1 MSQFI
6 AVSKE
11 PRWMKPLGAIMVLP
25 GFVALIPFKAD
36 YLQMWDIPLYVIAG
50 LGVLLLLRAA
60 QKIGWRLNLEDN
72 VLYYGKFNLYGSW
85 KKRRSQEFALSSEK
99 MTKVEFEGSDFV
111 ITYHPSKKLTFSTKG
126 LSSIAHTRL
135 ERLKSVLE
143 AQIKTQ
149 DRA

>member
-1 MSQFI
+1 
-6 AVSKE
+6 
-11 PRWMKPLGAIMVLP
+11 MKPLGAIMVLP
-25 GFVALIPFKAD
+25 GFVALIPFKAN
-36 YLQMWDIPLYVIAG
+36 YLQLWDIPLYVIAG

-135 ERLKSVLE
+135 ERMKSVLE

>member
-1 MSQFI
+1 
-6 AVSKE
+6 
-11 PRWMKPLGAIMVLP
+11 MKPLGAIMVLP

-135 ERLKSVLE
+135 ERLKSVLD

>member
-25 GFVALIPFKAD
+25 GFIAIIPFKAD

-50 LGVLLLLRAA
+50 LGDLLLLRAA

-126 LSSIAHTRL
+126 LSSIAQTRL

>member
-1 MSQFI
+1 
-6 AVSKE
+6 
-11 PRWMKPLGAIMVLP
+11 MKPLGAIMVFP
-25 GFVALIPFKAD
+25 GFIALIPFKAD

-135 ERLKSVLE
+135 ERMKSVLE
-143 AQIKTQ
+143 VQIKTQ

>member
-1 MSQFI
+1 
-6 AVSKE
+6 
-11 PRWMKPLGAIMVLP
+11 MKPLGAIMVLP
-25 GFVALIPFKAD
+25 GFVALIPFKAN

-72 VLYYGKFNLYGSW
+72 VLYYGKFNLYGNW

-135 ERLKSVLE
+135 ERMKSVLE
-143 AQIKTQ
+143 VQIKTQ

>member
-72 VLYYGKFNLYGSW
+72 VLYYGKFNLYGTW

>member
-11 PRWMKPLGAIMVLP
+11 PRWMKPLGAIMLLP
-25 GFVALIPFKAD
+25 GFIALIPFKAD
-36 YLQMWDIPLYVIAG
+36 YLQMWDIPLYVLAG

-135 ERLKSVLE
+135 ERMKSVLE

>member
-1 MSQFI
+1 
-6 AVSKE
+6 
-11 PRWMKPLGAIMVLP
+11 MKPLGTIMVLP
-25 GFVALIPFKAD
+25 GFVALIPFKAN

-72 VLYYGKFNLYGSW
+72 VLYYGKFNLYGNW

-135 ERLKSVLE
+135 ERMKSVLE

>member
-25 GFVALIPFKAD
+25 GFIALIPFKAD

-126 LSSIAHTRL
+126 LSSISQTRL

-149 DRA
+149 HRA

>member
-1 MSQFI
+1 
-6 AVSKE
+6 
-11 PRWMKPLGAIMVLP
+11 MKLLGAIMVLP

-72 VLYYGKFNLYGSW
+72 VLYYGKFNLYGTW

-135 ERLKSVLE
+135 ERMKSVQE
-143 AQIKTQ
+143 VQIKTQ

>member
-11 PRWMKPLGAIMVLP
+11 PLWMKPLGAIMVLP

-50 LGVLLLLRAA
+50 LGVLLLFRAA

-72 VLYYGKFNLYGSW
+72 VLYYGKFNLYGTW

-135 ERLKSVLE
+135 ERMKFVLE

>member
-1 MSQFI
+1 
-6 AVSKE
+6 
-11 PRWMKPLGAIMVLP
+11 MKPLGTIMVLP
-25 GFVALIPFKAD
+25 GFVALIPFKAN

-135 ERLKSVLE
+135 ERMKSVLE
-143 AQIKTQ
+143 VQIKTQ

>member
-11 PRWMKPLGAIMVLP
+11 PRWMKPLGAIMLLP
-25 GFVALIPFKAD
+25 GFIALIPFKAD
-36 YLQMWDIPLYVIAG
+36 YLQMWDIPFYVIAG

-135 ERLKSVLE
+135 ERMKSVLE
-143 AQIKTQ
+143 VQIKTQ

>member
-25 GFVALIPFKAD
+25 GFIALIPFKAD

-72 VLYYGKFNLYGSW
+72 VLYYGKFNLYGTW

-135 ERLKSVLE
+135 ERMKSVLE
-143 AQIKTQ
+143 VQIKTQ

>member
-99 MTKVEFEGSDFV
+99 MTKVEFEGSNFV

-135 ERLKSVLE
+135 ERMKSVLE